1 MSSSSA
7 PPTSAA
13 PTEPDA
19 PISEAPETPRSV
31 VLYEPRSSVQV
42 IEVRSAAEAEEGS
55 TLLSAPQPASSFEL
69 ETEDRL
75 GRLERE
81 LLLLRSRVE
90 SMESEQ
96 RLAAERVKQAQGE
109 ATPRI
114 SPKLRMVLFWVA
126 LLLLMAAY
134 GLMKS

>member
-1 MSSSSA
+1 MSSPSA

-19 PISEAPETPRSV
+19 PISEVPETPRSV
-31 VLYEPRSSVQV
+31 VLPEPRSSVQI
-42 IEVRSAAEAEEGS
+42 IEVRPVEGEEGA

-81 LLLLRSRVE
+81 LLLLRSRLE

-96 RLAAERVKQAQGE
+96 RLAAERAKQAPGE

-114 SPKLRMVLFWVA
+114 SPKLRMVLFWAA